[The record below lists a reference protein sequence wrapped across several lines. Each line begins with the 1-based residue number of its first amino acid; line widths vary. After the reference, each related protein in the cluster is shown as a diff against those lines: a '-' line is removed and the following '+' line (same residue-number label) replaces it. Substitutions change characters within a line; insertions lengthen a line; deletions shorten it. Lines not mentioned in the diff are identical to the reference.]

1 MSHYVP
7 PSAFEVF
14 KWNVSFGDSHFLE
27 LPKSFWTALSRKKIT
42 EQHFAVMWLWI
53 VFCFTRISL
62 PPHRPSS
69 TLSSQTFAVQSNTR
83 RHRREFLSVLDGF
96 SLAPPVH
103 SSLNTRQNL
112 SEKLQ
117 IQQPFFFFLPIAFVW
132 KRIACKTIEKEKRHS
147 GRGKRCS
154 KTDSIYTPI
163 YYEII
168 WRNQVIL
175 SVQWWI
181 LPLQLKLSEASD
193 LQNFFYLLRH
203 LCAHFRSSCRFS
215 RLY

>member
-14 KWNVSFGDSHFLE
+14 KWNVSFGDSPFLE

-117 IQQPFFFFLPIAFVW
+117 IQQPFFFFFTNSICL
-132 KRIACKTIEKEKRHS
+132 KENS
-147 GRGKRCS
+147 
-154 KTDSIYTPI
+154 
-163 YYEII
+163 
-168 WRNQVIL
+168 
-175 SVQWWI
+175 
-181 LPLQLKLSEASD
+181 
-193 LQNFFYLLRH
+193 LQNNWKGKTSFGKGEAMFENR
-203 LCAHFRSSCRFS
+203 
-215 RLY
+215 